1 MFIFYLDYKIIFL
14 FIILS
19 TIKNIFYYI
28 MGASILP
35 ITVYKGKIMLLFG
48 KERDID
54 ENPGWSD
61 FGGGTDKGETFI
73 QTAVREGGEEMTG
86 FLGSSDDIKRLL
98 NRFGTFNV
106 DYKSDNGY
114 GTYRCHVFPIEY
126 DEYLPYYYNNNQRF
140 LQKRLPSSI
149 IRDTKIFEKTQ
160 IKWFDINELAK
171 RRSEFRSF
179 YRNIIDLILEN
190 KTGLEKFAKKCIK
203 SKHNVTRNIRNGQ
216 MKKTKSRRRK

>member
-1 MFIFYLDYKIIFL
+1 
-14 FIILS
+14 
-19 TIKNIFYYI
+19 

-35 ITVYKGKIMLLFG
+35 ITVHNGKILLLFG

-61 FGGGTDKGETFI
+61 FGGGTDKGESFL

-98 NRFGTFNV
+98 KRFGTFNL
-106 DYKSDNGY
+106 DFKSDNGY
-114 GTYRCHVFPIEY
+114 GTYRCHIFPMEY
-126 DEYLPYYYNNNQRF
+126 DDYLPHYYNNNQRF
-140 LQKRLPSSI
+140 LQKRLPASI

-171 RRSEFRSF
+171 RRGEFRSF

-190 KTGLEKFAKKCIK
+190 KTELEKFARKCNLKKGGSNK
-203 SKHNVTRNIRNGQ
+203 
-216 MKKTKSRRRK
+216 KKTRQRRVSKNNTTRRAK

>member
-1 MFIFYLDYKIIFL
+1 
-14 FIILS
+14 
-19 TIKNIFYYI
+19 

-35 ITVYKGKIMLLFG
+35 ITVHNGKILLLFG

-61 FGGGTDKGETFI
+61 FGGGTDKGESFL

-98 NRFGTFNV
+98 KRFGTFNL

-114 GTYRCHVFPIEY
+114 GTYRCHIFPMAY
-126 DEYLPYYYNNNQRF
+126 DDYLPHYYNNNQRF

-149 IRDTKIFEKTQ
+149 IRNTKICEKTQ
-160 IKWFDINELAK
+160 INWFDINELAK
-171 RRSEFRSF
+171 RRSDFRGF
-179 YRNIIDLILEN
+179 YRNIIDLIVEN
-190 KTGLEKFAKKCIK
+190 KTELEKFARKCIK
-203 SKHNVTRNIRNGQ
+203 NKGLKTRRNKLRVSKTRSKRSQ
-216 MKKTKSRRRK
+216 

>member
-1 MFIFYLDYKIIFL
+1 
-14 FIILS
+14 
-19 TIKNIFYYI
+19 

-35 ITVYKGKIMLLFG
+35 ITVHNGKILLLFG

-61 FGGGTDKGETFI
+61 FGGGTDKGETFL

-86 FLGSSDDIKRLL
+86 FLGSSSDIRKLL
-98 NRFGTFNV
+98 DRFGTFNV
-106 DYKSDNGY
+106 DYKSEGGY
-114 GTYRCHVFPIEY
+114 GTYRCHIFPMEY
-126 DEYLPYYYNNNQRF
+126 DEYLPYYYNNNQSF
-140 LQKRLPSSI
+140 LQKRLPSNI

-179 YRNIIDLILEN
+179 YRNIIDLILQN
-190 KTGLEKFAKKCIK
+190 KDGLIKFAKKCISPK
-203 SKHNVTRNIRNGQ
+203 RIFTRNIRNGYN
-216 MKKTKSRRRK
+216 KKTRRRS